1 MILTP
6 RRRQAGFDG
15 AYTYF
20 AADGFTY
27 GATAANWPRMAAFCR
42 RHGLLFVP
50 SVGPGCA
57 FLRAPRAPS
66 ATARA
71 RGSRIGFG
79 FWFQFQV
86 RGPELHPK

>member
-1 MILTP
+1 VKGRGEWRDSTAGLWK
-6 RRRQAGFDG
+6 QAGFDG

-57 FLRAPRAPS
+57 FLRAPRAP
-66 ATARA
+66 RA
-71 RGSRIGFG
+71 LAPWHRH
-79 FWFQFQV
+79 V
-86 RGPELHPK
+86 